1 MNGEANSHAA
11 SGHSYK
17 HSTIVNY
24 YDRCRID
31 CKIDYSKTLES
42 LFTLT

>member
-1 MNGEANSHAA
+1 MEKLTAMQQVA
-11 SGHSYK
+11 
-17 HSTIVNY
+17 TIVNY

-42 LFTLT
+42 